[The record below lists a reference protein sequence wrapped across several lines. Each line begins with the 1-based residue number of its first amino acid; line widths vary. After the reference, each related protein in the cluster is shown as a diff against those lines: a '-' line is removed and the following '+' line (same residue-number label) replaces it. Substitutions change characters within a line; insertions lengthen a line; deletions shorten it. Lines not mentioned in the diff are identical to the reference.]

1 MLGFWIWRNK
11 DRTLPALSVPSMQAS
26 SYSTRS
32 CYWARRGEG
41 RSTLWIL
48 LHLEPVSE
56 WILFQNGSCFG
67 TEVPGQM
74 CQAVT
79 WVVTDRTDCPL
90 TWRKDHLTEAIPIW
104 MGEHRQKHVTIGS
117 GFEFTVNSMSVW
129 YISDSCF
136 PPFPRLCFRVGER
149 PQRLTNCLV
158 LEMEKWIERLEGA
171 VPWWSGRNR
180 VNT

>member
-11 DRTLPALSVPSMQAS
+11 DRTPSALRVPSMQAS

-32 CYWARRGEG
+32 CYWACRGEV

-56 WILFQNGSCFG
+56 WILFRHGSARSD
-67 TEVPGQM
+67 

-90 TWRKDHLTEAIPIW
+90 TQRKDHLTEAIPIW
-104 MGEHRQKHVTIGS
+104 MGKHRQKHVTIGS
-117 GFEFTVNSMSVW
+117 GFEFTVNSVSVW

-136 PPFPRLCFRVGER
+136 PPFPRLCFRVEEIPPETHQLPRAGNGEMDTTTWGCS
-149 PQRLTNCLV
+149 PL
-158 LEMEKWIERLEGA
+158 MEWEKQ
-171 VPWWSGRNR
+171 
-180 VNT
+180 NT